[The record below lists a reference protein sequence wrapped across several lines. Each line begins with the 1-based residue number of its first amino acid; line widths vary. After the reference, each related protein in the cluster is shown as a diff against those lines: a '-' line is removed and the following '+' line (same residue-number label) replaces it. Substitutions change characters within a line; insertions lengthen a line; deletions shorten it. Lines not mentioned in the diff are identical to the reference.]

1 MDLEKKIEEL
11 NYFNKK
17 DEFNYAIDRF
27 KERVTQNCWIND
39 RYENEEI
46 EGYLNNIKIQIE
58 REVNNILKKLKEI
71 EEIKVNEKEEN
82 LDKIIEVENNLNNR
96 LKKIKENKNFIELNK
111 EDFIKSIKKQMY
123 IEDEIMRSS
132 I

>member
-27 KERVTQNCWIND
+27 KEKVTQNCWIND